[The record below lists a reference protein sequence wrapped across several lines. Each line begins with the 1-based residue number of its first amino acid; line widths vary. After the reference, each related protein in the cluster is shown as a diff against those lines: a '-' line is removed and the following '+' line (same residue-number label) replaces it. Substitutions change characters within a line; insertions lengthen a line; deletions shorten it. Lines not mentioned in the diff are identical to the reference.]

1 LRTLHAYLTRQILA
15 SLGLTLAVFTFV
27 LMVVNVLRE
36 VLPFMRSGQLDLF
49 AKAIGLL
56 VPFVWVFALPM
67 GLLTAT
73 LLIFGRFSADQEL
86 TAVRASGISL
96 LSVITPILLLSLFF
110 CGVSALFNMYI
121 GPSCRAAY
129 TDLLS
134 GIKESLA
141 VKMEIPEGEYIK
153 NLDRNTIIYVGK
165 NKGGSLEDVIVYVVT
180 ETSSNGTPTE
190 ITFRAPRGTREIDPK
205 TKKLIVHLEDC
216 RSMSRTKGK
225 TTVGPVGTMDVVVDL
240 PGAKQAQSKT
250 KISDMTF
257 SQLREELQ
265 DVEKQMMTGSLRG
278 ITNAAQAA
286 EIRKQL
292 QKQRSDL
299 TSPIRVHM
307 HRQVAFSFACF
318 GFTLVGI
325 PLGIQV
331 HRRETN
337 VGIGIALVLV
347 AVYYSFLLL
356 GQGLETRPEFA
367 PHLILWLPNFLFQA
381 VGAVLLWR
389 ANKGI

>member
-129 TDLLS
+129 TNLLS

-141 VKMEIPEGEYIK
+141 VKLEIPEGEYIK

-205 TKKLIVHLEDC
+205 TKKLVVHLEDC
-216 RSMSRTKGK
+216 RSMRRADGK

-240 PGAKQAQSKT
+240 PGGKQAQGKT

-257 SQLREELQ
+257 FQLREELR
-265 DVEKQMMTGSLRG
+265 DVERQMTAGSLRR

-292 QKQRSDL
+292 QKQQSDL

-337 VGIGIALVLV
+337 VGIGIALILV

-356 GQGLETRPEFA
+356 GQALETRPEFA
-367 PHLILWLPNFLFQA
+367 PHLILWLPNFLFQT

>member
-1 LRTLHAYLTRQILA
+1 
-15 SLGLTLAVFTFV
+15 
-27 LMVVNVLRE
+27 
-36 VLPFMRSGQLDLF
+36 MR
-49 AKAIGLL
+49 
-56 VPFVWVFALPM
+56 
-67 GLLTAT
+67 
-73 LLIFGRFSADQEL
+73 RAD
-86 TAVRASGISL
+86 
-96 LSVITPILLLSLFF
+96 
-110 CGVSALFNMYI
+110 
-121 GPSCRAAY
+121 
-129 TDLLS
+129 
-134 GIKESLA
+134 
-141 VKMEIPEGEYIK
+141 
-153 NLDRNTIIYVGK
+153 
-165 NKGGSLEDVIVYVVT
+165 
-180 ETSSNGTPTE
+180 
-190 ITFRAPRGTREIDPK
+190 
-205 TKKLIVHLEDC
+205 
-216 RSMSRTKGK
+216 GK

-240 PGAKQAQSKT
+240 PGGKQAQGKT

-257 SQLREELQ
+257 FQLREELR
-265 DVEKQMMTGSLRG
+265 DVERQMTAGSLRR

-292 QKQRSDL
+292 QKQQSDL

-337 VGIGIALVLV
+337 VGIGIALILV

-356 GQGLETRPEFA
+356 GQALETRPEFA
-367 PHLILWLPNFLFQA
+367 PHLILWLPNFLFQT

>member
-1 LRTLHAYLTRQILA
+1 MRTLHAYLTRQVVA
-15 SLGLTLAVFTFV
+15 SLALTLAVFTFA

-36 VLPFMRSGQLDLF
+36 VLPFIRSGQLDLF
-49 AKAIGLL
+49 ARAIGLL

-121 GPSCRAAY
+121 GPSSRAAY
-129 TDLLS
+129 TTLLLN
-134 GIKESLA
+134 IKESL
-141 VKMEIPEGEYIK
+141 VEKLEIPEGEYIK
-153 NLDRNTIIYVGK
+153 NLDPHTIIYVGK
-165 NKGGSLEDVIVYVVT
+165 NKGGALEDIIVYLT
-180 ETSSNGTPTE
+180 QTSTNGVSSE
-190 ITFRAPRGTREIDPK
+190 ITFHAPRGTRQFDAK
-205 TKKLIVHLEDC
+205 NKKLTVHLSDC
-216 RSMSRTKGK
+216 RSMQRAEGK
-225 TTVGPVGTMDVVVDL
+225 AVPSFVGSYDLELNWGGAKSTVG
-240 PGAKQAQSKT
+240 KT

-265 DVEKQMMTGSLRG
+265 QVEAQMMTNRLRR
-278 ITNAAQAA
+278 ITNSAQVAD
-286 EIRKQL
+286 IRKEF
-292 QKQRSDL
+292 QKQRADL

-337 VGIGIALVLV
+337 VGIGIALLLV

-356 GQGLETRPEFA
+356 GQALETRPEFA

>member
-1 LRTLHAYLTRQILA
+1 MD
-15 SLGLTLAVFTFV
+15 VFA
-27 LMVVNVLRE
+27 R
-36 VLPFMRSGQLDLF
+36 
-49 AKAIGLL
+49 AIGLL
-56 VPFVWVFALPM
+56 IPFVWVFALPM

-121 GPSCRAAY
+121 GPTCRVAY
-129 TDLLS
+129 TTLLFN
-134 GIKESLA
+134 IKESIAASL
-141 VKMEIPEGEYIK
+141 EIPEGQYIK
-153 NLDRNTIIYVGK
+153 DFDKHTIIYVGK
-165 NKGGSLEDVIVYVVT
+165 NRGGALEDVMVYYT
-180 ETSSNGTPTE
+180 EVSSNGIPSE
-190 ITFRAPRGTREIDPK
+190 FTFHAPRGRRELDAV
-205 TKKLIVHLEDC
+205 KKKMVVHLFDC
-216 RSMSRTKGK
+216 KSMRSSEGK
-225 TTVGPVGTMDVVVDL
+225 TSVGPSGSVDIAL
-240 PGAKQAQSKT
+240 NLASAAKGAQGSKA

-257 SQLREELQ
+257 LQLREELR
-265 DVEKQMMTGSLRG
+265 DVEAQMMTHRLRR
-278 ITNAAQAA
+278 ITNASQMA
-286 EIRKQL
+286 EARKEFE
-292 QKQRSDL
+292 KQRLDL

-337 VGIGIALVLV
+337 VGIGIALLLV
-347 AVYYSFLLL
+347 AVYYSFILV
-356 GQGLETRPEFA
+356 GQALETRPEFA
-367 PHLILWLPNFLFQA
+367 PHLILWMPNFLFQA

-389 ANKGI
+389 ANRGI